1 MEHLLSAGHSYRQAV
16 SGCYPDAIC
25 LLGQNPQSPRSE
37 LCSGCAF
44 EKCLPDPDKLIKE
57 FWNIANNPNKASVN
71 EPEAVFPIFSGS
83 GGTRGWKNL

>member
-1 MEHLLSAGHSYRQAV
+1 M
-16 SGCYPDAIC
+16 
-25 LLGQNPQSPRSE
+25 
-37 LCSGCAF
+37 
-44 EKCLPDPDKLIKE
+44 PDPDKLIKE